1 MSPPQE
7 RMQLETD
14 YLAGQIARLDDELA
28 ALRRSQ
34 SETIAAA
41 VEVGIMRAMSNP
53 ELWTQARRAIQ
64 QQATQQAGSW
74 LFRAVGAV
82 FSKAGWIVMAVVAVY
97 TLGGW
102 AAVGALAKSW
112 LAGGGKA

>member
-1 MSPPQE
+1 MDAPDSQAA
-7 RMQLETD
+7 RDD
-14 YLAGQIARLDDELA
+14 YLAAQIGRLDDELNS
-28 ALRRSQ
+28 LRRSQ

-53 ELWTQARRAIQ
+53 DLWTQARRAIQ

-74 LFRAVGAV
+74 LFRAIGAL
-82 FSKAGWIVMAVVAVY
+82 FSKAGWILMAVVAVY

-102 AAVGALAKSW
+102 GAVATLGKSW
-112 LAGGGKA
+112 LAGGGK